1 MPRPDKGES
10 EAAFV
15 ARYMSDAEARTSYPE
30 EKQRAAVAYSL
41 YKERA
46 NAEVL
51 NFAPKVFPGRHL
63 EPGLVKYDD
72 IENPNTGV
80 TGATFL
86 LPKSAIDNMRG
97 TFVGK
102 PVVNRVHKEITKN
115 FIKNG
120 KADGVVIGSRF
131 NSDDGW
137 EWSDFIIWDEATEKN
152 CRDGYQLSCAYV
164 PTAVNWTPGLHHNVP
179 YDGIIENGEYTHL
192 AVVPNP
198 RYEGAYIVCNSKG
211 GIMNVLK
218 MLFKKGGVEN
228 SVELDKATKI
238 TLDGKDVTIEELVNA
253 HKAQEAL
260 NSKVTTAKDAA
271 DALTNDASEVEI
283 DGKKTTVGALKAS
296 FKAEIE
302 RKNADDDEAKKK
314 KEKDEADEKER
325 KNAEEKE
332 EKEKKDKAA
341 TEAKN
346 AADKKASDD
355 KAAADKKA
363 ADLKA
368 FEDLKNA
375 INRRDPAPMS
385 NGAHLS
391 PAERQKIGA
400 TRYGS
405 KEPAESK

>member
-1 MPRPDKGES
+1 MPRPDKGEV
-10 EAAFV
+10 EADFV
-15 ARYMSDAEARTSYPE
+15 ARYMADAEARTSYPDD
-30 EKQRAAVAYSL
+30 KQRAAVAYSL
-41 YKERA
+41 FR
-46 NAEVL
+46 NAEIK

-63 EPGLVKYDD
+63 EPGLVRYAD
-72 IENPNTGV
+72 IQNPITGV
-80 TGATFL
+80 MGATFL

-102 PVVNRVHKEITKN
+102 PLVNKVHKEITKD

-120 KADGVVIGSRF
+120 KADGVVISSRF
-131 NSDDGW
+131 NSEDGW

-164 PTAVNWTPGLHHNVP
+164 PTAINWTPGLHHNVP

-211 GIMNVLK
+211 GIMNALK
-218 MLFKKGGVEN
+218 MFFKKGEVEN
-228 SVELDKATKI
+228 SVELDKSTKI
-238 TLDGKDVTIEELVNA
+238 TLDGKEVSIDELVNA

-260 NSKVTTAKDAA
+260 NAKVTTAKDAS

-296 FKAEIE
+296 FKAQLE
-302 RKNADDDEAKKK
+302 RKNAEDDEAKKK

-332 EKEKKDKAA
+332 EKEKKDKESM
-341 TEAKN
+341 EAKN
-346 AADKKASDD
+346 AADKKAADD
-355 KAAADKKA
+355 KVTKDQKAKDEAAFK
-363 ADLKA
+363 
-368 FEDLKNA
+368 DLKNA
-375 INRRDPAPMS
+375 IERRDPVVMS
-385 NGAHLS
+385 DGAHLS
-391 PAERQKIGA
+391 PDERQKIGA

-405 KEPAESK
+405 KEPAGSK